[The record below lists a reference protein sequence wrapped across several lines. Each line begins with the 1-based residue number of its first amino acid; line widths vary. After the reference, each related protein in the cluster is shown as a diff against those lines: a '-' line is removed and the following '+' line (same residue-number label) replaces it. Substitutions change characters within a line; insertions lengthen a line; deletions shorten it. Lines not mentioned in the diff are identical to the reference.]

1 MLARLF
7 LLFYISGLLKYIIH
21 YRFAISIF
29 RIAKWEPFMAKLRK
43 RDMPIAIHS
52 DLGGTGKPTRC
63 LPWTEEALRLYPD
76 NKIIMPSY

>member
-1 MLARLF
+1 
-7 LLFYISGLLKYIIH
+7 
-21 YRFAISIF
+21 
-29 RIAKWEPFMAKLRK
+29 MAKLRK